1 MGPSAQLRRVMKRR
15 ICVVSAAIRN
25 DGKYLITQRT
35 ERAVLPLKWEF
46 PGGKVEDGEYEDA
59 ALRRELR
66 ERLGITPDVGA
77 LISTT
82 IHEYD
87 DYIVEL
93 KLYECGMGPI
103 PARMVSVRDMQWVHV
118 RDFEKYDFAPAD
130 QESMDV
136 LLFGE
141 KH

>member
-1 MGPSAQLRRVMKRR
+1 MVEKRR
-15 ICVVSAAIRN
+15 IRVVSAAICK

-46 PGGKVEDGEYEDA
+46 PGGKVEEGEYEEA

-87 DYIVEL
+87 DYVVEL
-93 KLYECGMGPI
+93 KLYECSLGPLA
-103 PARMVSVRDMQWVHV
+103 PRKGSVRDMQWV
-118 RDFEKYDFAPAD
+118 RSGDFDKFDFTPAD

>member
-1 MGPSAQLRRVMKRR
+1 MNEKRR
-15 ICVVSAAIRN
+15 ICVVSAAIAKE
-25 DGKYLITQRT
+25 GAYLITQRS

-46 PGGKVEDGEYEDA
+46 PGGKVEEGEYEEA
-59 ALRRELR
+59 ALTRELR

-82 IHEYD
+82 VHEYD
-87 DYIVEL
+87 DYTVEL
-93 KLYECGMGPI
+93 KLYDCKVGPI
-103 PARMVSVRDMQWVHV
+103 APRIGNVRDMRWVASH
-118 RDFEKYDFAPAD
+118 DFGKYEFTPAD
-130 QESMDV
+130 QESMDR

>member
-1 MGPSAQLRRVMKRR
+1 MSDKRR
-15 ICVVSAAIRN
+15 ITVVSAAIVN
-25 DGKYLITQRT
+25 EGKYLITQRM
-35 ERAVLPLKWEF
+35 EKAVLPLKWEF
-46 PGGKVEDGEYEDA
+46 PGGKVEEGEYEDA

-66 ERLGITPDVGA
+66 ERLGITPDIGA

-93 KLYECGMGPI
+93 KLYECRMGPLA
-103 PARMVSVRDMQWVHV
+103 ARVVGVKRMEWVGS
-118 RDFEKYDFAPAD
+118 RDFDKYEFTPAD
-130 QESMDV
+130 QESMDR